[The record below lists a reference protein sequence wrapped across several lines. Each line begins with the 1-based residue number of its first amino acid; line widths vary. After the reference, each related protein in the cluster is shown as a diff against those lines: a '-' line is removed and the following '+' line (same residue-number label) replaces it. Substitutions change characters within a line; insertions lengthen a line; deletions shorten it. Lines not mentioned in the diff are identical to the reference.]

1 MERNV
6 LNFNGIVKGKVISV
20 GIDVHNVSSQ
30 KGSTPKTV
38 VSVVSS
44 CFLFIINLLIRPF
57 LAASSCSCCSA
68 HDAHLFPFYSPL
80 NYGIILADIAITRD
94 APAHT

>member
-44 CFLFIINLLIRPF
+44 CFFCLKLLTLLF

-68 HDAHLFPFYSPL
+68 HDAHLFPFYFPL
-80 NYGIILADIAITRD
+80 KYGIILVYIAIARD
-94 APAHT
+94 ASSHT

>member
-6 LNFNGIVKGKVISV
+6 LNFNGIVKEKVISA

-44 CFLFIINLLIRPF
+44 CSLFFIKLLTLLF
-57 LAASSCSCCSA
+57 LAASSFSCCSA
-68 HDAHLFPFYSPL
+68 RDAHLFSF
-80 NYGIILADIAITRD
+80 
-94 APAHT
+94 

>member
-6 LNFNGIVKGKVISV
+6 LNFNGIVKEKVISV
-20 GIDVHNVSSQ
+20 GIDVHYVSSQ

-44 CFLFIINLLIRPF
+44 CSLFFI
-57 LAASSCSCCSA
+57 
-68 HDAHLFPFYSPL
+68 
-80 NYGIILADIAITRD
+80 
-94 APAHT
+94 